1 MDFVSFCRSHGVMID
16 REPPLGEWA
25 RFPTEDH
32 PKKKNGAVKFMGD
45 VGFVQ
50 NHATDVEVSVWR
62 SGIPIDRVMIAKV
75 KKESK
80 LEADKRNTLA
90 SNRAKE
96 ILKESLTASH
106 PYLIKKGFDR
116 EVGYVYQGSLVI
128 PMRIDG
134 QVVGVQLI
142 NEKGEKKF
150 LYGQRTN
157 DAEFILDNR
166 GVHIHCEGYATGLS
180 IQQAL
185 RSLKIR
191 YTIHV
196 CFSANNLLR
205 VAKRYGGVV
214 VADNDAS
221 ETGERIAKETLLPY
235 WMSPE
240 LGEDANDFHMRVG
253 TFKFGQSLRSVV
265 LKA

>member
-1 MDFVSFCRSHGVMID
+1 MDFVSFCKERGVMID
-16 REPPLGEWA
+16 SIPPMGRWF
-25 RFPTEDH
+25 RFPTVDH
-32 PKKKNGAVKFMGD
+32 PRSKNGAVKFMGN

-50 NHATDVEVSVWR
+50 NHAMDAEVSIWK
-62 SGIPIDRVMIAKV
+62 SSMPIDTVAIAKIH
-75 KKESK
+75 KESK

-90 SNRAKE
+90 SIRAKE
-96 ILKESLTASH
+96 IIKGSLTASH

-116 EVGYVYQGSLVI
+116 EVGYVYQGNLVI

-142 NEKGEKKF
+142 NEDGQKKF

-157 DAEFILDNR
+157 DAEFVIDNR
-166 GVHIHCEGYATGLS
+166 GKHIHCEGYATGLS

-185 RSLKIR
+185 RSLKIK

-205 VAKRYGGVV
+205 IAKRYGGVV
-214 VADNDAS
+214 VADNDES
-221 ETGERIAKETLLPY
+221 GTGERVAKETGLKY
-235 WMSPE
+235 WMSDVVK
-240 LGEDANDFHMRVG
+240 EDANDFHLRVG
-253 TFKFGQSLRSVV
+253 IFKFGQALRSLVV
-265 LKA
+265 